1 MKLATLLL
9 EMFQKY
15 HQLITW
21 NCTGVH
27 IKLYAFT
34 IIFVQTNWKNMKI
47 WQPCNGETGNP
58 VDLGVLKMSLI
69 DFLALNKG
77 VYQFWC
83 LYPHFY
89 GNKFKNWISP
99 FSLADMVLKN
109 WFFSKTDR
117 YRILIFLVLHL
128 LRVVNSLESNSIFS
142 KFLWKQKFFL

>member
-1 MKLATLLL
+1 MVQIPKKYFYLQYIIKVCVCSLFLFYCLLMKWKITHKNFDVYIIFMKINWKIWISGNPEIVKLATLLL

-34 IIFVQTNWKNMKI
+34 IIFVQTNWKIMKI

-58 VDLGVLKMSLI
+58 VDLGVLKMSPI

-83 LYPHFY
+83 LYHHFY
-89 GNKFKNWISP
+89 GNK
-99 FSLADMVLKN
+99 
-109 WFFSKTDR
+109 
-117 YRILIFLVLHL
+117 
-128 LRVVNSLESNSIFS
+128 
-142 KFLWKQKFFL
+142 